1 MGRAPALVSAFPL
14 IPLQYERLPS
24 VGWRF
29 SVFEMQM
36 ILIEL
41 LANFEFRLP
50 KNGTGVRRTGAM
62 TMIPTIPGNREA
74 GARLGLEISIL
85 QD

>member
-1 MGRAPALVSAFPL
+1 MGRAPALVSTFSL
-14 IPLQYERLPS
+14 ILLHYESLPS

-62 TMIPTIPGNREA
+62 TMIPTVPGNREA
-74 GARLGLEISIL
+74 GARLDLDISII